1 MWVVSA
7 SALMVGVPWMLS
19 YAEETQIQEM
29 ERENRMRE
37 GTGEVLAPG
46 ASVQGASQGR
56 AAL

>member
-46 ASVQGASQGR
+46 ASVQGAPPGR